1 MHSSHDKPEMNGEKL
16 GMTDSTVTRGPS
28 VNLFYP
34 MNEFYEES
42 GVPLP
47 HVVQIEG
54 PDMPNPFR
62 TLLVHN
68 RDMTPTLTEAYQ
80 REMKL
85 RILNRFID
93 HAVFSRKII
102 LEVEGSSQVAVFAA
116 IKIYLDLFDPESR
129 RIILEGKK
137 AFGSILHQ
145 QRIVHS
151 SRPQAYIQVDSDQ
164 TINEALGLTGNHV
177 LYGRRS
183 ALLNSAE
190 IPLAQVLEILPPT
203 KP

>member
-1 MHSSHDKPEMNGEKL
+1 MQSKESKPEMNGE
-16 GMTDSTVTRGPS
+16 GSEMTDTTLTRGPS

-34 MNEFYEES
+34 MNEFYGGL

-47 HVVQIEG
+47 HVVQVQGAEM
-54 PDMPNPFR
+54 PDPFR

-68 RDMTPTLTEAYQ
+68 RDMTPTLTEAYK

-93 HAVFSRKII
+93 HTVFSRLIV
-102 LEVEGSSQVAVFAA
+102 LEVEGSGKVAVFAA
-116 IKIYLDLFDPESR
+116 IKIYLDLFDPESK

-137 AFGSILHQ
+137 PFGSILHDQ
-145 QRIVHS
+145 GIVHS
-151 SRPQAYIQVDSDQ
+151 SRPQAYIQVNSDE
-164 TINEALGLTGNHV
+164 TINQALGLTGQHV

-183 ALLNSAE
+183 ALLNSSE
-190 IPLAQVLEILPPT
+190 TPLAQVLEILPPT
-203 KP
+203 QP

>member
-1 MHSSHDKPEMNGEKL
+1 
-16 GMTDSTVTRGPS
+16 MTDSTVTRGPS

-34 MNEFYEES
+34 MNEFYKGS

-47 HVVQIEG
+47 HVVQIQG

-62 TLLVHN
+62 DLLVHN

-93 HAVFSRKII
+93 HAVFSRQIV
-102 LEVEGSSQVAVFAA
+102 LEAEGSGEVAVFAA
-116 IKIYLDLFDPESR
+116 IKIYLDLFEAESK

-137 AFGSILHQ
+137 AFGSILHE

-151 SRPQAYIQVDSDQ
+151 SRPQAYIQVESDA
-164 TINEALGLTGNHV
+164 TINNALGLAGQHV

-183 ALLNSAE
+183 ALLNASE
-190 IPLAQVLEILPPT
+190 VPLAQVLEILPPT
-203 KP
+203 EP